1 MLEIIFVKFKGE
13 NIKDCEIYFYDTDDK
28 SITIK
33 QYNEVKDDFYKNCFC
48 IDNIDDFGDMF
59 FHKSVGVDFY
69 NIFRKKFKHVLID
82 NRDSDTLK
90 IISTR
95 NKLLGIG
102 TYYLDEMRDYAE
114 NNNKMMAYDGN
125 VFSDMIYITYVFWG
139 CENYDKLLNDIM
151 DSFYKSMYRGN
162 ISTLNRAKNNGVTS
176 YNDMK
181 RYAFVFKHL
190 MGNLGFFKSFKELFD
205 ELIDIYKR
213 VSENTT
219 SRFLVCASKG
229 SVDLVG
235 LFSNDTID
243 FTYISRS
250 APVEDGVLHGSNND
264 KPMTVEKCVEIF
276 READDVFLII
286 DELNDSICW
295 L

>member
-13 NIKDCEIYFYDTDDK
+13 NIKDCEIYFYDTDDG
-28 SITIK
+28 SVIIK
-33 QYNEVKDDFYKNCFC
+33 QYSEIKDDFYKTCFC
-48 IDNIDDFGDMF
+48 INDTYDFGNLF

-69 NIFRKKFKHVLID
+69 NIFRKKFKHILTDSI
-82 NRDSDTLK
+82 DSDTLK

-102 TYYLDEMRDYAE
+102 AYYLDEMMDYAE
-114 NNNKMMAYDGN
+114 NNNKMMVYDDD
-125 VFSDMIYITYVFWG
+125 VFSDMTYITYVFWG
-139 CENYDKLLNDIM
+139 CENYDKLLSDIM
-151 DSFYKSMYRGN
+151 ASFYNLMYSDN

-176 YNDMK
+176 YSDMK

-190 MGNLGFFKSFKELFD
+190 VGNLRFKSFKELFD
-205 ELIDIYKR
+205 ELIDNYKR

-219 SRFLVCASKG
+219 SRFLVCVSKG

-276 READDVFLII
+276 REVDDVFLII
-286 DELNDSICW
+286 DELNDSIYW